1 MSYYQPSG
9 QHNAAEYQASGLPFV
24 TQSATSGSPIEATTI
39 EFPFVTKFFFVRN
52 IGAIPLNVGFTAN
65 GVLGSNKFTLLTSQS
80 FQGDIRVRD
89 LFLASSGA
97 ASFEVVA
104 GLTGIQRKNFPVL
117 TGSLNIFSGSAQ
129 ETLGFNG
136 FGYPNGLG

>member
-1 MSYYQPSG
+1 M
-9 QHNAAEYQASGLPFV
+9 
-24 TQSATSGSPIEATTI
+24 
-39 EFPFVTKFFFVRN
+39 TKFFFVRN

-80 FQGDIRVRD
+80 FQGDIRVKD

-117 TGSLNIFSGSAQ
+117 TGSLISSLARLKKHLVSMDLAIQMGLADQTFSLSYI
-129 ETLGFNG
+129 TLHR
-136 FGYPNGLG
+136 